1 MPPSSPQKGYSEN
14 PQLSPPSGASAPCL
28 TLSMGKTIEAVGEF
42 TSLVYRAEDAD
53 GYFDDTPAIL
63 AAPGTAAAT
72 AGFATPSPGA
82 VDYSDFTSVLL
93 RSDANLQSVSSAKPT
108 EVRNRRHYDFFL

>member
-14 PQLSPPSGASAPCL
+14 PQLSPPSGVSAPCL

-42 TSLVYRAEDAD
+42 TSLVYMAEDAD

-63 AAPGTAAAT
+63 AAPGAAA
-72 AGFATPSPGA
+72 AAAA
-82 VDYSDFTSVLL
+82 VDYSDLTSVLL
-93 RSDANLQSVSSAKPT
+93 RGDANLQSVSSAKPT
-108 EVRNRRHYDFFL
+108 EVRDRQH